1 MKKLRAPFRKWFVN
15 TYIWAAELLYH
26 SLAWAYDNV
35 SWLVSFGYWPQW
47 RLDALQY
54 LISGA
59 VLETGFGT
67 GSLLIEMTERGLDVI
82 GLELSSQMQ
91 RVTSRKLSRRD
102 AAVKRVLGRTE
113 ALPFPG
119 RKFMNV
125 LSTFPSNYI
134 FNDETCKEAHRVLD
148 KSGRWVILGL
158 GMNFKS
164 GIKKRLTKWLWGDW
178 DEGLM
183 PHLVE
188 KFISAGFSLSIIRHE
203 TDQYVLPI
211 LILEHH
217 DG

>member
-1 MKKLRAPFRKWFVN
+1 MKKLRALFRKRFVK
-15 TYIWAAELLYH
+15 TYVWAAELLYH
-26 SLAWAYDNV
+26 NLAWAYDSV
-35 SWLVSFGYWPQW
+35 SCLVSFGYWPRW

-54 LISGA
+54 LTSGA

-67 GSLLIEMTERGLDVI
+67 GSLLIDMTERGLDVI
-82 GLELSSQMQ
+82 GLELSSQTQ

-102 AAVKRVLGRTE
+102 VAVKRVLGRTE
-113 ALPFPG
+113 ALPFPA

-134 FNDETCKEAHRVLD
+134 FDEKTCKETHRVLD

-158 GMNFKS
+158 GMNFKP

-178 DEGLM
+178 DEALIQ
-183 PHLVE
+183 HLVE
-188 KFISAGFSLSIIRHE
+188 KFNSAGFSSRVIRHE

-211 LILEHH
+211 LILECYE
-217 DG
+217 G